1 MTRGIKIQDVTVGTG
16 DEALRGKTVVANV
29 RMFLNHGTE
38 LTGTFLGGQKM
49 RIDLRK
55 RECIAGLQY
64 GIEGMRVGGVRS
76 LIISPHLAYGAKG
89 LPGHVPPNAILRCE
103 VELLEVRES
112 GIMKPED
119 YPPGKHLHVF
129 RPGEAARNLPRWQFG
144 LEEDGRCGANLNY
157 PIPGLPWRHT
167 RRKAVEWQLDLTT
180 TRVLFQN
187 AIALPAEFPKECLP
201 NEELWADMTERGN
214 SITGD
219 KHSNSL
225 CITISVAERGQRIC
239 YYAVTENSRALLGS
253 ELYKVINELLGPYLV
268 THVD

>member
-119 YPPGKHLHVF
+119 YPPGKHLHV
-129 RPGEAARNLPRWQFG
+129 AAG
-144 LEEDGRCGANLNY
+144 
-157 PIPGLPWRHT
+157 PI
-167 RRKAVEWQLDLTT
+167 
-180 TRVLFQN
+180 
-187 AIALPAEFPKECLP
+187 
-201 NEELWADMTERGN
+201 
-214 SITGD
+214 S
-219 KHSNSL
+219 
-225 CITISVAERGQRIC
+225 TI
-239 YYAVTENSRALLGS
+239 
-253 ELYKVINELLGPYLV
+253 PYLV
-268 THVD
+268 CPGDTHVGKRSSGNWISRRLGFCSKTPSPCQPNSRRNACPTRNFGRT